1 MKSASISLLSF
12 LLLAKGGCS
21 ASWDYDDMVWQK
33 LSDKWSMCGAQDE
46 SPIDVNTLTAT
57 RDSSVCVARFDW
69 DINLKHDTFKV
80 VNNGHTIALKPA
92 ESVDTSDPTF
102 SYSAG
107 STFKDSKGTVY
118 KTVASNEETIAK
130 MPNYFLP
137 EGSEHDTFCLD
148 SMHFHWGLD
157 DESGSEHTVN
167 GYQFPL
173 ELHFVHY
180 SCNHDSL
187 GTMLGNFGTEKD
199 VLDGILD
206 GEDTHQLAV
215 VGLFFD
221 VVEDKT
227 NPAFDALFDDALF
240 SDIQYPAKDGDSE
253 HDKVVKGM
261 DLTELIPADIGSAGY
276 YAYEGSLTTPPCTN
290 IVRWHVMN
298 SRSYIGR
305 DQMEKFRDLMMDSN
319 NTVAPNFRD
328 IQNNVNPV
336 YACLDSGDLKRSSSE
351 TEETL
356 TAGWIVA
363 IIAII
368 FVVILGVLAVYQEC
382 KVQSLQSRVNND
394 TEKRDRVMSIS
405 NDVAMGSLGYQ
416 SKDNSKKVT
425 NA

>member
-1 MKSASISLLSF
+1 M
-12 LLLAKGGCS
+12 G
-21 ASWDYDDMVWQK
+21 
-33 LSDKWSMCGAQDE
+33 
-46 SPIDVNTLTAT
+46 
-57 RDSSVCVARFDW
+57 
-69 DINLKHDTFKV
+69 
-80 VNNGHTIALKPA
+80 NGHTIALKPI
-92 ESVDTSDPTF
+92 D
-102 SYSAG
+102 SAHLAL
-107 STFKDSKGTVY
+107 S
-118 KTVASNEETIAK
+118 SNENTIGRF
-130 MPNYFLP
+130 PNYFQP
-137 EGSEHDTFCLD
+137 EGSEHDSFCMD

-157 DESGSEHTVN
+157 DKSGSEHTVN

-180 SCNHDSL
+180 SCGNDNIGSTL
-187 GTMLGNFGTEKD
+187 GQFGTEKD
-199 VLDGILD
+199 VLDGILE
-206 GEDTHQLAV
+206 GVDTHQSGV

-221 VVEDKT
+221 VVEDQN
-227 NPAFDALFDDALF
+227 NPAFDALFDDLTDF
-240 SDIQYPAKDGDSE
+240 GDKDTEQVINGL
-253 HDKVVKGM
+253 

-298 SRSYIGR
+298 SRGYIGR
-305 DQMEKFRDLMMDSN
+305 DQMEKFRDLMLDSN

-336 YACLDSGDLKRSSSE
+336 YAFLDSGDLKRTSSE